1 MRWSDLMGVQ
11 QKKKGLLLILILLLA
26 LTGMVLIGTEIFQIK
41 EITVLGN
48 AKISYNDI
56 VNRSGIIYGDNIF
69 KLDVDLVEKRI
80 ETDPYLDVIS
90 IVRKYPDQ
98 VVITVRERE
107 AAAIIPY
114 LNSYFIID
122 KEGYIL
128 EIKSE
133 PGLIEYPIVQ
143 GISISSFVVG
153 KKIAVIEEYQLTALQ
168 RILDSVYELGLQDQ
182 ISDIRLENVDDIY
195 MVLNTGIQVRIGQA
209 IDIEKKLIW
218 LTSEEVQETLD
229 GVLGG
234 VLDVSAASQPVF
246 YPGGS

>member
-1 MRWSDLMGVQ
+1 M
-11 QKKKGLLLILILLLA
+11 
-26 LTGMVLIGTEIFQIK
+26 
-41 EITVLGN
+41 N
-48 AKISYNDI
+48 
-56 VNRSGIIYGDNIF
+56 
-69 KLDVDLVEKRI
+69 
-80 ETDPYLDVIS
+80 
-90 IVRKYPDQ
+90 
-98 VVITVRERE
+98 
-107 AAAIIPY
+107 
-114 LNSYFIID
+114 
-122 KEGYIL
+122 L
-128 EIKSE
+128 EV
-133 PGLIEYPIVQ
+133 IEYPIVQ
-143 GISISSFVVG
+143 GIPISSFVVG

-182 ISDIRLENVDDIY
+182 ISDIRMENVDDIY

>member
-1 MRWSDLMGVQ
+1 MGVQ